1 MGNPNFGRPRP
12 PDFGFPLKSIIMPS
26 FSLSP
31 KASDWFIAAYLTLT
45 LALRFYL
52 EPQLQSCY
60 MVSVGVGLFAL
71 LFLWALVKSGFL
83 QPTFFGFFPPAAAKG
98 EQS

>member
-1 MGNPNFGRPRP
+1 MR
-12 PDFGFPLKSIIMPS
+12 S
-26 FSLSP
+26 FSLGP

-52 EPQLQSCY
+52 EPQLQSFY
-60 MVSVGVGLFAL
+60 VISVGLGLFAL

-83 QPTFFGFFPPAAAKG
+83 QPTFFGFFSPRQEESQKG
-98 EQS
+98 